1 MPISRSCGSKRISMS
16 SSKHTMRGSRD
27 DMKNIGW
34 NHNDM
39 FPVWRT
45 TFAAYASVLLVAF
58 VGFALQV
65 CVCFMFYVILILP
78 SQGFQFRRFSRD
90 VRDVADK
97 NQGKNWHP
105 GPEPKQ
111 SKTSKATTLSIIRLC
126 SVERR
131 LWFHLR
137 KLSRTF
143 SRSIPGLARFARSS
157 SNLYH
162 TNKQHNVLVLRTNNK
177 QQTTNNNSG
186 HFRNGDF
193 ENIRYKCHEIV
204 FSQKKKT
211 NESRGSTLLVR
222 RKKKNKKKN
231 KKKRKKINL

>member
-143 SRSIPGLARFARSS
+143 SRSTWTSKVRSLQLQLIPHEQATQRLSS
-157 SNLYH
+157 PD
-162 TNKQHNVLVLRTNNK
+162 K
-177 QQTTNNNSG
+177 QQTTNNKQQLWT
-186 HFRNGDF
+186 FPQWR
-193 ENIRYKCHEIV
+193 
-204 FSQKKKT
+204 
-211 NESRGSTLLVR
+211 L
-222 RKKKNKKKN
+222 
-231 KKKRKKINL
+231 